1 MPDPTT
7 LQGIWFVAIAALWV
21 LYLVLEGFDW
31 GVGMLLSRVRR
42 DAVDRRVALQAIGP
56 TWAANG
62 VWVVIAVTAMFGAF
76 PGWYAAWASGL
87 YLPLFCVLAAIIV
100 RNAGVELL
108 GKRDDRRWRARWER
122 AIVVASTVAPFCW
135 GLIWTAA
142 VGGLRLRGEDV
153 VAAPLDVLS
162 PEAML
167 GGLAFVALCRVQGA
181 AFLALR
187 TSGAVQTAARHQLA
201 LGAPWAVVLPI
212 ALLAWTA
219 ANGGLGTAGWVA
231 AAGAAVASLLVMSPR
246 PGRAFGAACAA
257 LGLLVVA
264 LFSALFPAGIGGA
277 AGAPGLSLADAA
289 AGDYTLGLMT
299 VLAALLMPLLLAAQ
313 AWSYYVFRHRITR
326 AAIGERPPSPVE
338 FVARLAQRH
347 GS

>member
-1 MPDPTT
+1 MTT
-7 LQGIWFVAIAALWV
+7 LQSIWFAAIAALWV

-31 GVGMLLSRVRR
+31 GVGMLLARVRR

-56 TWAANG
+56 TWAANE

-76 PGWYAAWASGL
+76 PGWYAGWTSGL

-108 GKRDDRRWRARWER
+108 GKRDDGRWRARWER
-122 AIVVASTVAPFCW
+122 AIVVASTAAPFCW

-142 VGGLRLRGEDV
+142 VRGLELRGKDV
-153 VAAPLDVLS
+153 VAAPLDVVS
-162 PEAML
+162 VEAVL
-167 GGLAFVALCRVQGA
+167 GGLAFVALCRAQGA

-187 TSGAVQTAARHQLA
+187 TTDAIQTAARRQLRLA
-201 LGAPWAVVLPI
+201 APWAGVLGL
-212 ALLAWTA
+212 ALLAWTVGA
-219 ANGGLGTAGWVA
+219 SGFGAAGWVA
-231 AAGAAVASLLVMSPR
+231 AAGCAVACVVVVSPR
-246 PGRAFGAACAA
+246 AGPAFAAASAA

-264 LFSALFPAGIGGA
+264 LFSALFPAGIGGV
-277 AGAPGLSLADAA
+277 AGAPGLPLAEAA
-289 AGDYTLGLMT
+289 AGEYTLTLMT

-326 AAIGERPPSPVE
+326 AAVGERPPSPVD
-338 FVARLAQRH
+338 VIARLAQRH